1 MVLQKSRRKTSDSQ
15 NQSNNTTCV
24 TENIDAKVLTK
35 ARRQNK
41 TLLEDLFVSVL
52 FCKYIVFYN
61 FVVKRRR
68 RHRSSA
74 GVPSGSLLG
83 ELWIWGWHC
92 LHVAWKRVGMDSKQP
107 DLFQH
112 LHRMILKILHGKSC
126 LKCELVKR
134 IWGSFC
140 IWMHFRH
147 PLEEAPESWEKSKTV
162 VSTWSTC
169 RREVVGGEILKLPF
183 TGVMPAEP
191 VTTPLLR
198 ARGMSFLDTNP
209 LAAKV
214 GRPKKRF
221 SDAIFFFQPK
231 SGPNCG
237 LNSTS
242 SLQVYGTLTIT
253 SAASEADVTHYHVY
267 YGSSD
272 FQAFPCI
279 SSHFMIYSI
288 YSLF

>member
-1 MVLQKSRRKTSDSQ
+1 M
-15 NQSNNTTCV
+15 
-24 TENIDAKVLTK
+24 
-35 ARRQNK
+35 
-41 TLLEDLFVSVL
+41 
-52 FCKYIVFYN
+52 
-61 FVVKRRR
+61 
-68 RHRSSA
+68 
-74 GVPSGSLLG
+74 G
-83 ELWIWGWHC
+83 
-92 LHVAWKRVGMDSKQP
+92 
-107 DLFQH
+107 
-112 LHRMILKILHGKSC
+112 
-126 LKCELVKR
+126 
-134 IWGSFC
+134 
-140 IWMHFRH
+140 
-147 PLEEAPESWEKSKTV
+147 EKSKTV
-162 VSTWSTC
+162 VSTC

-214 GRPKKRF
+214 RRPKKRF
-221 SDAIFFFQPK
+221 SDAIFFQQK
-231 SGPNCG
+231 SGPLTP
-237 LNSTS
+237 LNSTC

>member
-1 MVLQKSRRKTSDSQ
+1 M
-15 NQSNNTTCV
+15 
-24 TENIDAKVLTK
+24 
-35 ARRQNK
+35 
-41 TLLEDLFVSVL
+41 
-52 FCKYIVFYN
+52 FYN

-74 GVPSGSLLG
+74 GVPGGSLLG

-112 LHRMILKILHGKSC
+112 LDRMILKILHGKSC
-126 LKCELVKR
+126 LKCESVKR

-147 PLEEAPESWEKSKTV
+147 PLEEAPESWETWKSKTV
-162 VSTWSTC
+162 VSTC

-214 GRPKKRF
+214 RPKNPWETKK
-221 SDAIFFFQPK
+221 AI
-231 SGPNCG
+231 
-237 LNSTS
+237 
-242 SLQVYGTLTIT
+242 
-253 SAASEADVTHYHVY
+253 
-267 YGSSD
+267 
-272 FQAFPCI
+272 
-279 SSHFMIYSI
+279 
-288 YSLF
+288 